1 MPQAT
6 ATLKDPPAP
15 STADRIAPAPI
26 GRQVKS
32 SATPTRRSTLFSHKW
47 LTTGILILLG
57 IAVWQGYGF
66 FRGPLIRVDPVR
78 RHDLVETVVASGKVE
93 APFRVNI
100 ASQIIGVVA
109 DVLVDEGAR
118 VEKGQKLILLEDDE
132 LKAQRTQAEGSL
144 AQAQA
149 RLRQLRELVLPTAQ
163 ETLVQAQATVLEAQ
177 RSYDRSASLYHN
189 GHIAQAVLDTDQK
202 NLDVARTQVRAAQL
216 QVYTSSPGG
225 SDYVMAETQLN
236 QAHANLEAANS
247 RLGYAVI
254 TAPRDGV
261 LIARNVERGS
271 VVQPGTTLL
280 TLSPSGATQL
290 VLDIDE
296 KNLGRLAVGQNALSS
311 ADAYPDQ
318 HFPARVAFINPGIDI
333 SRASVVVKLDVAHP
347 PTYLVQDMTV
357 SVDIEVAR
365 RDGTL
370 TVPRGDVHDL
380 LADAPWVLIE
390 GNGRARAH
398 RVKIGLIGDN
408 DVEILEGLAEG
419 DRVIPVS
426 ANLTDGRR
434 MREVAS

>member
-1 MPQAT
+1 MPPAT
-6 ATLKDPPAP
+6 ATLKEPPAP
-15 STADRIAPAPI
+15 FTADRIDPAPTAP
-26 GRQVKS
+26 QVKN
-32 SATPTRRSTLFSHKW
+32 SATPARRPRLSSHKW
-47 LTTGILILLG
+47 LTAGLAILLG
-57 IAVWQGYGF
+57 VAVWQGYEY
-66 FRGPLIRVDPVR
+66 FRGPLITVDPVR
-78 RHDLVETVVASGKVE
+78 RRDLVETVVASGNVE

-109 DVLVDEGAR
+109 DVLVEEGAH
-118 VEKGQKLILLEDDE
+118 VEKGQKLILLDDDE

-163 ETLVQAQATVLEAQ
+163 ETLVQAQATALEA
-177 RSYDRSASLYHN
+177 RRTYDRSVSLYRN

-202 NLDVARTQVRAAQL
+202 NLDVAHTQVRAAQL

-225 SDYVMAETQLN
+225 SDYVMAQTQLE

-247 RLGYAVI
+247 RLGHAVI

-261 LIARNVERGS
+261 LISRNVEQGS

-280 TLSPSGATQL
+280 TLSPSGTTQL

-296 KNLGRLAVGQNALSS
+296 KNLGRLTVGQNALAS
-311 ADAYPDQ
+311 ADAYPSQ
-318 HFPARVAFINPGIDI
+318 RFPARIAFINPGIDI

-365 RDGTL
+365 RDGAL
-370 TVPRGDVHDL
+370 TVPRRDVHDL
-380 LADAPWVLIE
+380 LSNDPWVLVE
-390 GNGRARAH
+390 SKGRALAR
-398 RVKIGLIGDN
+398 RVRVGLIGDS
-408 DVEILEGLAEG
+408 DVEIVEGLAES
-419 DRVIPVS
+419 DHVVPVA
-426 ANLTDGRR
+426 ANLADGQR
-434 MREVAS
+434 MRGTGS